1 MSNLK
6 KIIIS
11 LPEILLTQVDN
22 LAGEQSK
29 NRSEL
34 IREALNF
41 YLEEQ
46 NKKKIRQELIQ
57 GYREMGEINLVL
69 SEEGIGADLADI
81 EQYETKL
88 I

>member
-1 MSNLK
+1 MSKLK

-11 LPEILLTQVDN
+11 LPETLLSHIDN

-34 IREALNF
+34 VREALNF
-41 YLEEQ
+41 YLAEQ
-46 NKKKIRQELIQ
+46 NKKKIRQELIE
-57 GYREMGEINLVL
+57 GYKEMGEINLRL
-69 SEEGIGADLADI
+69 AEEGMDTALADI
-81 EQYETKL
+81 DQYETNL